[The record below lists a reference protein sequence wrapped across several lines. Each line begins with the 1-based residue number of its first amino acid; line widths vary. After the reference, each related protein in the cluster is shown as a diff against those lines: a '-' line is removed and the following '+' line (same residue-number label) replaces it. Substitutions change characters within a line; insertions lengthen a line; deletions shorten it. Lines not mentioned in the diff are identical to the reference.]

1 MHPEF
6 ITIGGRTIY
15 WYGVMMALAF
25 MSGIMLWRHL
35 GQRTGRGKE
44 FGSDLALW
52 ILLPGIVGAR
62 LLYVLANFPYYRAVP
77 SEIWRIDQGGLIFY
91 GGLLGGVL
99 GAIVFS
105 IRRRERLPALLDF
118 LVVAL
123 PLGHMFGRIGCF
135 LNGCCYGIPVSGNE
149 GHVLHQAIACGG
161 GVAMAGDP
169 TPRYAVQLF
178 EAAGNLLIF
187 LFLYALYRRQPRP
200 GLVIAAYF
208 ALYPGLRFGLEF
220 LRGDDR
226 WRSAG
231 WTAAQWLSLS
241 LIALAILLALYAFQ
255 SAKAGRA
262 PDPEGGKARH
272 PTPGTRSHS

>member
-6 ITIGGRTIY
+6 ITIGGRPIY

-25 MSGIMLWRHL
+25 ISGILLWRHM
-35 GQRTGRGKE
+35 GQQTGRGKD

-52 ILLPGIVGAR
+52 VLLPGIAGAR

-91 GGLLGGVL
+91 GGLLGGAL

-118 LVVAL
+118 LIVAI

-135 LNGCCYGIPVSGNE
+135 LNGCCYGIPVSGDE
-149 GHVLHQAIACGG
+149 GHALHNVITCGG

-169 TPRYAVQLF
+169 ISRYPVQLF
-178 EAAGNLLIF
+178 EAAGNFFIF
-187 LFLYALYRRQPRP
+187 LILYALYRRQTRQ
-200 GLVIAAYF
+200 GLISAAYL

-226 WRSAG
+226 WRSSG
-231 WTAAQWLSLS
+231 LTAAQWLSLS
-241 LIALAILLALYAFQ
+241 LIAIAILLALYAYQ
-255 SAKAGRA
+255 SAKTGFA
-262 PDPEGGKARH
+262 PNPEVGNAQR
-272 PTPGTRSHS
+272 PTPDT